1 MRLLTI
7 MQKSYLYD
15 FITID
20 DEIERNG
27 VLLQE
32 VTRMVLFWLSYFALL
47 FVTKACFSPDVVIP
61 KDL

>member
-7 MQKSYLYD
+7 IQKSYLYD

-32 VTRMVLFWLSYFALL
+32 VTRMVLF
-47 FVTKACFSPDVVIP
+47 
-61 KDL
+61 